1 MPPARRG
8 RYEQLHSR
16 GTNKFNNYTHAYTHA
31 CFCTVNLSVCRVF
44 IFKAQGFEP
53 LTGLFGVRQHGGP
66 RPPSIIQKIPA
77 QAAYTEALLPGSGS
91 GLLQTRSLWNMK
103 QKGDSSSPK
112 VGVVSLVLPW
122 SGPGPGLEQA
132 KDRDPTPVIPRWD
145 SRS

>member
-31 CFCTVNLSVCRVF
+31 CFCTVNLCVCRVF

-77 QAAYTEALLPGSGS
+77 QAAYTEALLPGSGVGPKCFPPLGQPQLNVPREGS
-91 GLLQTRSLWNMK
+91 RPWGKPLQPRFPTT
-103 QKGDSSSPK
+103 SP
-112 VGVVSLVLPW
+112 VTAIYIHYVSCI
-122 SGPGPGLEQA
+122 G
-132 KDRDPTPVIPRWD
+132 
-145 SRS
+145 